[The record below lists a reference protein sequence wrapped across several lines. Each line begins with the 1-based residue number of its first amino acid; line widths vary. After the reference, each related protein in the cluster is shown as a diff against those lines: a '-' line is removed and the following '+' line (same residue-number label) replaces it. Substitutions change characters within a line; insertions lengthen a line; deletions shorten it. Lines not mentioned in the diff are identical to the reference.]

1 MIKEKILIYGMGV
14 TGKAVKNFCSLKKIP
29 YELYDDTKN
38 EVDFKEILK
47 DISTVVLSPGIKK
60 TNLNIQIALKK
71 KIEVISEIEFAAKF
85 TKKPIIAI
93 TGTNGKTTT
102 TLLTYEI
109 LKNYG
114 LKVFIGGNIGTPFIK
129 GILMQE
135 NYDIFLLEC
144 SSFQLQFIDKEF
156 SPRVSVITNLSPNHL
171 DHHKDLDEYYESK
184 FNIFKNQ
191 KKNDFLILKKNIE
204 LNSLKTIP
212 RKIFLRIPRKK
223 NYIEVHG
230 LKILLKNL
238 KIVGSHNI
246 ENLLFALEI
255 ANIFVNLD
263 KNILEKIYQF
273 QPPSFR
279 LEKILGNPKIF
290 NDSKSTSPDATIN
303 AIESFNSKIYLLMGG
318 KDKNLDY
325 TTVKKILAKKVRK
338 VFLFGENKFLLAQFF
353 SSKNCIICKDMEDT
367 IIQLK
372 KIVKKT
378 DTIVFSPGSS
388 SFDTYTSYIERG
400 EKFNQYVNKFFK

>member
-14 TGKAVKNFCSLKKIP
+14 TGKAVKNFCSQKKIP
-29 YELYDDTKN
+29 YELYDDTKKK
-38 EVDFKEILK
+38 VDFKEILK

-60 TNLNIQIALKK
+60 NNLNIQIALKK
-71 KIEVISEIEFAAKF
+71 KIKVISEIEFAAKF

-129 GILMQE
+129 GMLMQE

-156 SPRVSVITNLSPNHL
+156 SPKVSVITNLSPNHL

-184 FNIFKNQ
+184 FNIFKYQ
-191 KKNDFLILKKNIE
+191 KKNDSLILKKNIE
-204 LNSLKTIP
+204 LNSLKIIP

-223 NYIEVHG
+223 NYIEVHE
-230 LKILLKNL
+230 LKIFLKNL

-255 ANIFVNLD
+255 A
-263 KNILEKIYQF
+263 
-273 QPPSFR
+273 
-279 LEKILGNPKIF
+279 KIF
-290 NDSKSTSPDATIN
+290 IFTPH
-303 AIESFNSKIYLLMGG
+303 
-318 KDKNLDY
+318 
-325 TTVKKILAKKVRK
+325 
-338 VFLFGENKFLLAQFF
+338 Q
-353 SSKNCIICKDMEDT
+353 
-367 IIQLK
+367 
-372 KIVKKT
+372 
-378 DTIVFSPGSS
+378 
-388 SFDTYTSYIERG
+388 
-400 EKFNQYVNKFFK
+400 